1 MKFKCPLCTKKWK
14 EGQESIQC
22 STCNQWVHHNNK
34 NNCSL
39 LTNKDFNSHSDNV
52 NLSWNCAKCDAET
65 FPFNDMNENDFF
77 LSNFSGND
85 TVSDDVNLVPNR
97 DLLKFPV
104 ECDKITSHFDNDEDP
119 NLPQII
125 DSNYC
130 DINEFNSIK
139 IDKPSSFGIIHM
151 NIASMNKHI
160 DDLSLI
166 LSLLTHKIDVIGI
179 SEHKI
184 QKSSVKSSANIK
196 IPGYHEFVFRP
207 TETSH
212 GGAGFYLKDYINYVE
227 RTDLDFSS
235 VGDFETSFIEI
246 KFPKKKNLVIGCIYR
261 HPTSII
267 PIQDVN
273 ATIY

>member
-1 MKFKCPLCTKKWK
+1 MISSSAIS
-14 EGQESIQC
+14 QVMI
-22 STCNQWVHHNNK
+22 
-34 NNCSL
+34 
-39 LTNKDFNSHSDNV
+39 
-52 NLSWNCAKCDAET
+52 
-65 FPFNDMNENDFF
+65 
-77 LSNFSGND
+77 
-85 TVSDDVNLVPNR
+85 VSDDFNLVPNR
-97 DLLKFPV
+97 DHLKFIV
-104 ECDKITSHFDNDEDP
+104 ECDKINSHFDNDEDP

-139 IDKPSSFGIIHM
+139 SDKPSSFGIFHM
-151 NIASMNKHI
+151 NIASLNKHI

-196 IPGYHEFVFRP
+196 IPGYHEFVFQP

-212 GGAGFYLKDYINYVE
+212 GGTGFYLKDYINYVE

-235 VGDFETSFIEI
+235 VGDFETSFNEI
-246 KFPKKKNLVIGCIYR
+246 KFPK
-261 HPTSII
+261 
-267 PIQDVN
+267 
-273 ATIY
+273 

>member
-1 MKFKCPLCTKKWK
+1 MQKKWK

-22 STCNQWVHHNNK
+22 STCNQWVHHNNR

-97 DLLKFPV
+97 DLLKFTV
-104 ECDKITSHFDNDEDP
+104 ECDKINSHFNNDEDP

-125 DSNYC
+125 DSNC

-139 IDKPSSFGIIHM
+139 IDKLSSFGIFHM
-151 NIASMNKHI
+151 NIAS
-160 DDLSLI
+160 LI
-166 LSLLTHKIDVIGI
+166 LMI
-179 SEHKI
+179 
-184 QKSSVKSSANIK
+184 
-196 IPGYHEFVFRP
+196 
-207 TETSH
+207 
-212 GGAGFYLKDYINYVE
+212 
-227 RTDLDFSS
+227 
-235 VGDFETSFIEI
+235 
-246 KFPKKKNLVIGCIYR
+246 
-261 HPTSII
+261 
-267 PIQDVN
+267 
-273 ATIY
+273 